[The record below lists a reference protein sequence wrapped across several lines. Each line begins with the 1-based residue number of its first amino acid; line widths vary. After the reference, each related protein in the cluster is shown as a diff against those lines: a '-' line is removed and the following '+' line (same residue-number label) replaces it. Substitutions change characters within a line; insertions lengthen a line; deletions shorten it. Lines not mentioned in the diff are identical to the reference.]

1 MMTQKQKKT
10 RRMKM
15 KSLMNRTK
23 TIKMKMMTAVNA
35 VMISLSQGQIRLV
48 NLAVMTTIQ
57 MGLQRRRKRKIRAI
71 RRRSKS

>member
-1 MMTQKQKKT
+1 MTQKQKKT